1 MGMGGDPGGV
11 RGPAIVDG
19 ILLREPLDSRVGRTA
34 TLSLR
39 EFACHR
45 ADEAPDAESTPSG
58 CCSRPE

>member
-1 MGMGGDPGGV
+1 MGTGGDPGGV
-11 RGPAIVDG
+11 RGPAAIDS
-19 ILLREPLDSRVGRTA
+19 ILFREPLDSRVGRKA